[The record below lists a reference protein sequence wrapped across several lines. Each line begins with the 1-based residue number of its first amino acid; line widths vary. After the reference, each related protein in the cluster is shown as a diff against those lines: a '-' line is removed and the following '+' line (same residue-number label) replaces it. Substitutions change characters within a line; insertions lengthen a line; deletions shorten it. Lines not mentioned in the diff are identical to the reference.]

1 LIARGNA
8 FVDVFSICAL
18 MFYPLLH
25 FADWRTARR
34 FVERV
39 LGDAECLSRILRGE
53 YRPSMA
59 ALIGFY
65 AATLLALL
73 TL

>member
-1 LIARGNA
+1 MKRWTQYLT
-8 FVDVFSICAL
+8 
-18 MFYPLLH
+18 
-25 FADWRTARR
+25 WQ

-65 AATLLALL
+65 AATLLGSADPVNGFRRAYGRDL
-73 TL
+73 